1 MLQSRLA
8 FIGGGNMAE
17 AILGGLLACGYP
29 LSQCVVTEP
38 LQARCEFLH
47 SKYPGLQVLSGPQA
61 NILAVNGSESSS
73 HTASLVDAGSVH
85 INPTA
90 ASDMFP
96 PAEVVILAVKP
107 QVLRGVVSD
116 LGETLHQRQPLV
128 ISIAAGIETSAIA
141 RFMAEGASSSLSTSS
156 AIASTGPETKAPVT
170 VQAQDLPPVIRVM
183 PNTPA
188 LVNEGATGL
197 YATPDTTPSQR
208 KVAESLLGAVSKQVS
223 WVNQESLI
231 DTVTGISGSGP
242 AYFFLMMEAM
252 EDAAVKLGMDRE
264 TAKELTIQTCLGAAK
279 MAQSS
284 DDDLKTLRVKV
295 TSPQGTTDAA
305 IKTFEKGGF
314 RELVAESVK
323 AADSRSK
330 SLAVELC
337 GPSIGKDSKL

>member
-1 MLQSRLA
+1 MIQSRLA

-61 NILAVNGSESSS
+61 NFLAVNGSVSST

-141 RFMAEGASSSLSTSS
+141 RFMAEGASSSLSTSG
-156 AIASTGPETKAPVT
+156 TETTAPIT
-170 VQAQDLPPVIRVM
+170 VQAQDLPAVIRVM

-197 YATPDTTPSQR
+197 YATPDATSSQR

-223 WVNQESLI
+223 WVDQESLI

-284 DDDLKTLRVKV
+284 TDDLKTLRVKV

-314 RELVAESVK
+314 RELVAESVN
-323 AADSRSK
+323 AADARSK
-330 SLAVELC
+330 SLAAELC
-337 GPSIGKDSKL
+337 GPSVAKL

>member
-17 AILGGLLACGYP
+17 AIFGGLLASGFP

-38 LQARCEFLH
+38 LPARCEFLQN
-47 SKYPGLQVLSGPQA
+47 KYPGLQVISGPQA
-61 NILAVNGSESSS
+61 NHLAVNGSDSIA
-73 HTASLVDAGSVH
+73 HTATLVNSGSVQ

-90 ASDMFP
+90 ALENFP

-107 QVLRGVVSD
+107 QVLKGVVSD
-116 LGETLHQRQPLV
+116 LGLTLHKRKPLV

-141 RFMAEGASSSLSTSS
+141 RFMAEGATSSILSTSD
-156 AIASTGPETKAPVT
+156 STIAPVT
-170 VQAQDLPPVIRVM
+170 ESSALIQEQDLPPVIRVM

-188 LVNEGATGL
+188 LVNEGAAGL
-197 YATPDTTPSQR
+197 YATPDTTPTQR
-208 KVAESLLGAVSKQVS
+208 LVAESLMGAVSKQVS
-223 WVNQESLI
+223 WVDQESLI

-252 EDAAVKLGMDRE
+252 EDAAVKLGMDRD

-284 DDDLKTLRVKV
+284 PDDFKTLRVKV

-314 RELVAESVK
+314 RDLVAESVK
-323 AADSRSK
+323 AADHRSK
-330 SLAVELC
+330 SLAAELC
-337 GPSIGKDSKL
+337 GSSGKESKL

>member
-1 MLQSRLA
+1 
-8 FIGGGNMAE
+8 MAE
-17 AILGGLLACGYP
+17 AILGGLLASGFP

-61 NILAVNGSESSS
+61 NLLAVNGSESAS
-73 HTASLVDAGSVH
+73 HTASLVNSGSVN

-90 ASDMFP
+90 ASDNFP

-116 LGETLHQRQPLV
+116 LGQTLHKRQPLV

-141 RFMAEGASSSLSTSS
+141 RFMAEGANSNTTSVSTTTSS
-156 AIASTGPETKAPVT
+156 TESGARAEE

-197 YATPDTTPSQR
+197 FATPDTTPSQR
-208 KVAESLLGAVSKQVS
+208 LVAESLLGAVSKQVS
-223 WVNQESLI
+223 WVDRESLI

-252 EDAAVKLGMDRE
+252 EDAAVKLGMDRQ

-284 DDDLKTLRVKV
+284 SDDLKTLRTKV

-305 IKTFEKGGF
+305 IKTFERGGF
-314 RELVAESVK
+314 RDLVAESVK
-323 AADSRSK
+323 AADLRSK
-330 SLAVELC
+330 SLAVELGG
-337 GPSIGKDSKL
+337 GPAPADKDSKL

>member
-47 SKYPGLQVLSGPQA
+47 SKYPGLQVISGPQA
-61 NILAVNGSESSS
+61 NHLAVNGSESVS
-73 HTASLVDAGSVH
+73 HTAALVDNGSVH

-90 ASDMFP
+90 ASESFP

-116 LGETLHQRQPLV
+116 LGSTLHQRKPLV

-141 RFMAEGASSSLSTSS
+141 RFMAEGASSGSS
-156 AIASTGPETKAPVT
+156 GSEATAVT
-170 VQAQDLPPVIRVM
+170 QVQDKDLPPVIRVM

-197 YATPDTTPSQR
+197 YATPDTTPTQR
-208 KVAESLLGAVSKQVS
+208 LVAESLLGAVSKQVS
-223 WVNQESLI
+223 WVDQESLI

-284 DDDLKTLRVKV
+284 SDDLKTLRVKV

-314 RELVAESVK
+314 RDLVAESVK
-323 AADSRSK
+323 AADMRSK
-330 SLAVELC
+330 SLAAELC
-337 GPSIGKDSKL
+337 GSGKESKL

>member
-61 NILAVNGSESSS
+61 NHLAVNGSESVS
-73 HTASLVDAGSVH
+73 HTAALVDNGSVH
-85 INPTA
+85 VNPTA
-90 ASDMFP
+90 ASESFP

-107 QVLRGVVSD
+107 QVLRGVVTD
-116 LGETLHQRQPLV
+116 LGETLHQHQPLV

-141 RFMAEGASSSLSTSS
+141 RFMAEGASSGSGSEDT
-156 AIASTGPETKAPVT
+156 ATAS
-170 VQAQDLPPVIRVM
+170 VQVQNKDLPPVIRVM

-197 YATPDTTPSQR
+197 YATPDTSPSQR
-208 KVAESLLGAVSKQVS
+208 LVAESLLGAVSKQVS
-223 WVNQESLI
+223 WVDQESLI

-284 DDDLKTLRVKV
+284 SDDLKTLRVKV

-305 IKTFEKGGF
+305 IKTFERGGF
-314 RELVAESVK
+314 RDLVAESVK

-337 GPSIGKDSKL
+337 GSSGKGSKL

>member
-1 MLQSRLA
+1 M
-8 FIGGGNMAE
+8 
-17 AILGGLLACGYP
+17 
-29 LSQCVVTEP
+29 
-38 LQARCEFLH
+38 
-47 SKYPGLQVLSGPQA
+47 
-61 NILAVNGSESSS
+61 
-73 HTASLVDAGSVH
+73 
-85 INPTA
+85 
-90 ASDMFP
+90 
-96 PAEVVILAVKP
+96 ILAVKP

-116 LGETLHQRQPLV
+116 LGETLYQRQPLV

-141 RFMAEGASSSLSTSS
+141 RFMVEGVSS
-156 AIASTGPETKAPVT
+156 ATSASEDTSTTPV
-170 VQAQDLPPVIRVM
+170 QIQNEDLPAVIRVM

-197 YATPDTTPSQR
+197 YATSDATPAQR
-208 KVAESLLGAVSKQVS
+208 LVAESLLGAVSKQVS

-284 DDDLKTLRVKV
+284 SDDLKTLRVKV

-337 GPSIGKDSKL
+337 GSGKDSKL

>member
-47 SKYPGLQVLSGPQA
+47 AKYPGLQVLSGPQA
-61 NILAVNGSESSS
+61 NLLAVNGSESST
-73 HTASLVDAGSVH
+73 HTASLVDNGSVH

-90 ASDMFP
+90 ASENFP

-107 QVLRGVVSD
+107 QVLKGVVSD
-116 LGETLHQRQPLV
+116 LGETLHQRKPLV

-141 RFMAEGASSSLSTSS
+141 RFMAEGASSST
-156 AIASTGPETKAPVT
+156 ATTTGSDGTTT
-170 VQAQDLPPVIRVM
+170 VQDQDLPAVIRVM

-197 YATPDTTPSQR
+197 YATPDATLAQR
-208 KVAESLLGAVSKQVS
+208 QVAESLMGAVSKQVS
-223 WVNQESLI
+223 WVEQESLI

-252 EDAAVKLGMDRE
+252 EDAAVKLGMDRQ

-284 DDDLKTLRVKV
+284 ADDLKTLRVKV

-314 RELVAESVK
+314 RDLVSDSVR

-337 GPSIGKDSKL
+337 GASAVGKESKL

>member
-1 MLQSRLA
+1 
-8 FIGGGNMAE
+8 MAE

-61 NILAVNGSESSS
+61 NHLAVNGSESVS
-73 HTASLVDAGSVH
+73 HTAALVDNGSVH

-90 ASDMFP
+90 ASESFP

-116 LGETLHQRQPLV
+116 LGSTLHQRQPLV

-141 RFMAEGASSSLSTSS
+141 RFMAEGASSSGSDTT
-156 AIASTGPETKAPVT
+156 ASTQ
-170 VQAQDLPPVIRVM
+170 VQAKDLPPVIRVM

-197 YATPDTTPSQR
+197 YATADATPSQR
-208 KVAESLLGAVSKQVS
+208 LVAESLLGAVSKQVS
-223 WVNQESLI
+223 WVDQESLI

-264 TAKELTIQTCLGAAK
+264 TAKDLTIQTCLGAAK

-284 DDDLKTLRVKV
+284 SDDLKTLRVKV

-314 RELVAESVK
+314 RDLVAESVK
-323 AADSRSK
+323 AADQRSK

-337 GPSIGKDSKL
+337 GSGKESKL

>member
-61 NILAVNGSESSS
+61 NHLAVNGSESVSY
-73 HTASLVDAGSVH
+73 TAALVDNGSVH
-85 INPTA
+85 VNPTA
-90 ASDMFP
+90 GSESFP

-116 LGETLHQRQPLV
+116 LGKTLHQRKPLV

-141 RFMAEGASSSLSTSS
+141 RFMAEGASSESGSEAT
-156 AIASTGPETKAPVT
+156 AAAPVQ
-170 VQAQDLPPVIRVM
+170 VQDKDLPPVIRVM

-208 KVAESLLGAVSKQVS
+208 LVAESLLGAVSKQVS
-223 WVNQESLI
+223 WVDQESLI

-284 DDDLKTLRVKV
+284 SDDLKTLRVKV

-305 IKTFEKGGF
+305 IKTFERGGF
-314 RELVAESVK
+314 RDLVAESVK

-337 GPSIGKDSKL
+337 GSSSKDSKL

>member
-38 LQARCEFLH
+38 LPARCEFLH

-61 NILAVNGSESSS
+61 NLLAVNGSESLS
-73 HTASLVDAGSVH
+73 HTASLVNEGSVH

-90 ASDMFP
+90 ASDNFP

-116 LGETLHQRQPLV
+116 LGKTLHQRQPLV

-141 RFMAEGASSSLSTSS
+141 RFMAEGASSSTST
-156 AIASTGPETKAPVT
+156 TGSEATAPVT
-170 VQAQDLPPVIRVM
+170 TIQDQDLPAVIRVM

-197 YATPDTTPSQR
+197 YATPDATPSQR
-208 KVAESLLGAVSKQVS
+208 QVAESLLGAVSKQVS
-223 WVNQESLI
+223 WVEKESLI

-284 DDDLKTLRVKV
+284 EDDLKTLRVKV

-314 RELVAESVK
+314 RDLVAESVR

-330 SLAVELC
+330 SLAAELC
-337 GPSIGKDSKL
+337 GTSSVGKESKL